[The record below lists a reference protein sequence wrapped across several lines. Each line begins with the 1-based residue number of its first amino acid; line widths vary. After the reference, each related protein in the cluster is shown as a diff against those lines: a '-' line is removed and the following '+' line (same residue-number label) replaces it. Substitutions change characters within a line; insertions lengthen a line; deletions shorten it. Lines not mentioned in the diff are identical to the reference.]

1 MQSNPDVKV
10 FLIGNKT
17 DLEEKRKVNKEV
29 AEQYKNDN
37 NLDLYIE
44 TSAKNGYNAKNVF
57 IEAAKILYKDYL
69 KYKDRASRQSSICST
84 SSVQQYN
91 PNIRLPGPSTID
103 ITNEDKK
110 NKKGCAC

>member
-29 AEQYKNDN
+29 AEQYKDDN
-37 NLDLYIE
+37 NLDLFIE

-69 KYKDRASRQSSICST
+69 KYKDRASRQSSIDSG
-84 SSVQQYN
+84 SIQQYN
-91 PNIRLPGPSTID
+91 GNIRLPSPSTVD